1 MLAAT
6 WLWSTR
12 SPRAA
17 ASFPLISR
25 ASRSRDASARS
36 RLAARYGRPRGGGY
50 FSRARSFRSRKDRAP
65 TTPRLRPTR
74 SSSRTW
80 GSPAPSAV
88 PTGSPRT
95 GRCSNTRTPRGRCA
109 RSSRRGRRR
118 AAAPPSLSPPYPRR
132 TRGRPAPAAAAAGA
146 AAVEPRVRA
155 PGVVTRGVP
164 RGVPVARRVSPA
176 GGAAGRGRGAGRA
189 VALRRARGPRWG
201 GACRAVPRT

>member
-88 PTGSPRT
+88 PTGSPRN
-95 GRCSNTRTPRGRCA
+95 GRCSNTRSPRGRCA
-109 RSSRRGRRR
+109 RSSRAR
-118 AAAPPSLSPPYPRR
+118 ASPAPPAPPPSLSPPYPPADAPD
-132 TRGRPAPAAAAAGA
+132 GPRP
-146 AAVEPRVRA
+146 
-155 PGVVTRGVP
+155 
-164 RGVPVARRVSPA
+164 
-176 GGAAGRGRGAGRA
+176 GAAGPPPPLNPGSSPRGCRS
-189 VALRRARGPRWG
+189 RRRTQG
-201 GACRAVPRT
+201 VP